1 MNTSSAGTLFAA
13 SALVFFE
20 APSPPF
26 ISYWIFLLVNTL
38 FKLFLLVA
46 IMTTEYVSIVPS
58 IILVLHILIFRLWH
72 KLLEAK
78 YTMLGMMAMVAIFT
92 TNTLYMI
99 VAFNIYFVPY
109 AGWCIALLVW
119 NVYYTHGG
127 KDEEPILPQKI
138 PPPLTAVPPRIR
150 LFQPPPPRKK

>member
-1 MNTSSAGTLFAA
+1 MNGTLFAA

-26 ISYWIFLLVNTL
+26 LSFWIFLLVNTL

-46 IMTTEYVSIVPS
+46 IVTTEYATIFPS
-58 IILVLHILIFRLWH
+58 IIIVVHILIFRLWH

-78 YTMLGMMAMVAIFT
+78 YNMIGMMAMVVIFA

-99 VAFNIYFVPY
+99 VAFNIYFIPY

-119 NVYYTHGG
+119 NVYHTHG
-127 KDEEPILPQKI
+127 KEEEEPILPQKA
-138 PPPLTAVPPRIR
+138 PPAMTAVPPRIR
-150 LFQPPPPRKK
+150 LFQPQPTRKK